1 MRLQS
6 DFKDLER
13 DNQESQQVNQS
24 QLEKIEA
31 LDKMNKEL
39 GNNLNEQKLH
49 FDEKLQFYQ
58 AMVNGNAD
66 EYWLSKRSNLEK

>member
-31 LDKMNKEL
+31 LEKMNKEL
-39 GNNLNEQKLH
+39 GDNLSEQKLQY
-49 FDEKLQFYQ
+49 DEKLQFYQ

-66 EYWLSKRSNLEK
+66 EYWLGKRSDLEK